1 MKFGK
6 KIKQTLNIKIHSML
20 VCDEKYIQDKVK

>member
-6 KIKQTLNIKIHSML
+6 KIKQTLKTKNDVKNLFVMKNTYKIK
-20 VCDEKYIQDKVK
+20 